1 MNSLAATEIA
11 AGIGYDW
18 VLLDMEHSPYDLE
31 SVERHLLAARHGGDA
46 EFVVRIPSIDPILVK
61 RLLDAGVRS
70 FMYPFVQTE
79 AEAALAVAA
88 TRFPPDGIRGF
99 SGNSRSSRYGLQ
111 AGYHP
116 TAHEDICIILQVETP
131 QAVAAIPEYC
141 RHGGVDGILV
151 GPNDLAANMGRLG
164 GTQHPEVLAKIDEFA
179 GADPGR
185 RQGGGDA
192 RFQPRDLQEA
202 PRGRLRFP
210 CGRWRY
216 GVDEPVRQAVA
227 QGLWPV
233 TGYALRRVVT
243 EADRQAMHAIRRDTL
258 FAPGRHAE
266 TVVYDENHPHDL
278 AEGHVPYLLELNGR
292 PIGVVR
298 LDFRGEIAVVRLVG
312 ILTAEQGR
320 GHGRVLDTL
329 AVEEARAARRAPAA
343 GQRGQSARSGFTKRT
358 DGGPRCG
365 TPRNWRVLPASAPRW

>member
-1 MNSLAATEIA
+1 MLRPLAPNVFKRRLADRTTQLGFWLSMNSLAATEIA

-31 SVERHLLAARHGGDA
+31 TVERHLLAARHGGDA

-61 RLLDAGVRS
+61 RLLDAGIRS

-164 GTQHPEVLAKIDEFA
+164 GTQHPEVLAKIDESRALTQA
-179 GADPGR
+179 GGKAAGMLDFNPETCKKLLADGFDFLAV
-185 RQGGGDA
+185 GGDTA
-192 RFQPRDLQEA
+192 SMSRYAKQLLKDF
-202 PRGRLRFP
+202 GR
-210 CGRWRY
+210 
-216 GVDEPVRQAVA
+216 
-227 QGLWPV
+227 
-233 TGYALRRVVT
+233 
-243 EADRQAMHAIRRDTL
+243 
-258 FAPGRHAE
+258 
-266 TVVYDENHPHDL
+266 
-278 AEGHVPYLLELNGR
+278 
-292 PIGVVR
+292 
-298 LDFRGEIAVVRLVG
+298 
-312 ILTAEQGR
+312 
-320 GHGRVLDTL
+320 
-329 AVEEARAARRAPAA
+329 
-343 GQRGQSARSGFTKRT
+343 
-358 DGGPRCG
+358 
-365 TPRNWRVLPASAPRW
+365 